1 MKKILVN
8 GANGWLGRSVI
19 KLAGPEFTAPGVRED
34 RGGYESSVLIGSD
47 GQIERDSLSKFDTI
61 INCAGRVKGK
71 SSELE
76 QANIVHA
83 FRLAKSAKSEGIRR
97 FVQVSSFSIYG
108 NTELISSQ
116 TPSSPATAYGR
127 SKLNAENALLSLC
140 SSDFTVTCV
149 RLPFMFSV
157 SKPALI
163 GDLINALRTLPC
175 WPTLPHPIQ
184 RSMLT
189 YDAAADFLLQAA
201 VDGPPGVVA
210 VADPHLFSIERLVGT
225 MRHYGLSTAKLV
237 PVPLWCAAPVRHFF
251 PGIGRRLFQSSVLH
265 DEYNWGR
272 NRIHGVGIDPEI
284 EAILAQKSVRLS
296 I

>member
-19 KLAGPEFTAPGVRED
+19 RLAGAEFTSPGVRED
-34 RGGYESSVLIGSD
+34 RGGFESSVLIGSD
-47 GQIERDSLSKFDTI
+47 GQIERGSLSEFDTV
-61 INCAGRVKGK
+61 INCAGRVNGK
-71 SSELE
+71 SDELE

-83 FRLAKSAKSEGIRR
+83 FQLAKSAKSEGIRR

-127 SKLNAENALLSLC
+127 SKLSAENALLSLC
-140 SSDFTVTCV
+140 SSDFAVTCV

-163 GDLINALRTLPC
+163 RDLINALQILPF
-175 WPTLPHPIQ
+175 WPTLPRPTQ

-201 VDGPPGVVA
+201 LDGPPGIVA
-210 VADPHLFSIERLVGT
+210 AADPYLFSVERLVST
-225 MRHYGLSTAKLV
+225 MHRYGLSTAKLV
-237 PVPLWCAAPVRHFF
+237 PVPLWCARPVRYLL

-265 DEYNWGR
+265 DEHNWGR
-272 NRIHGVGIDPEI
+272 NRMNGVGIDSEI
-284 EAILAQKSVRLS
+284 EAILALK
-296 I
+296 